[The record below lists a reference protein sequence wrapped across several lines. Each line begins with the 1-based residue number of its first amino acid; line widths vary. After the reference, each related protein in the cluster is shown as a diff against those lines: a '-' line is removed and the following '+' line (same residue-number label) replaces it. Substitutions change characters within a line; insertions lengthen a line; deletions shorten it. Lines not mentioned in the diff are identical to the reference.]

1 MRDILCMYYSRTGA
15 TRQAMTE
22 IAQALDAELV
32 ELTDGVDRQGARGYL
47 RSGMDAM
54 RRATLPLA
62 PYETERPLSE
72 YRLVILGTPVWAG
85 RCASPVRALLKRRGL
100 ELERVAY
107 VLTRKSSRKYEEI
120 YEQMDPTCWRYPCGR
135 EPWDTSSGGTSWWAR
150 CAAIWTP
157 SKESVCW
164 RNYKPSPGG
173 WTRWSA
179 SCPTRR
185 YTPTGRC
192 SPA

>member
-32 ELTDGVDRQGARGYL
+32 ELTDGVDRSGARGYL

-62 PYETERPLSE
+62 PYETERPLSD

-85 RCASPVRALLKRRGL
+85 PGASEAPGQGRRSGL

-107 VLTRKSSRKYEEI
+107 VLTRKSSRKYEDV
-120 YEQMDPTCWRYPCGR
+120 YQQMDQYTARPHLLEVSLRPGSVGYEFWRDKLVG
-135 EPWDTSSGGTSWWAR
+135 E
-150 CAAIWTP
+150 
-157 SKESVCW
+157 V
-164 RNYKPSPGG
+164 
-173 WTRWSA
+173 
-179 SCPTRR
+179 RR
-185 YTPTGRC
+185 YLDEQ
-192 SPA
+192 

>member
-32 ELTDGVDRQGARGYL
+32 ELTDGVDRSGARGYL

-62 PYETERPLSE
+62 PYETERPLSD

-85 RCASPVRALLKRRGL
+85 RCASPVRGFLKRRGL

-107 VLTRKSSRKYEEI
+107 VLTRKSSRKYEDV
-120 YEQMDPTCWRYPCGR
+120 YHQMDQYTAPSAGGIPA
-135 EPWDTSSGGTSWWAR
+135 SGVRGL
-150 CAAIWTP
+150 
-157 SKESVCW
+157 
-164 RNYKPSPGG
+164 
-173 WTRWSA
+173 
-179 SCPTRR
+179 
-185 YTPTGRC
+185 
-192 SPA
+192 